1 MLPVNQKQIDVYKR
15 QRLDD
20 VQVFCQ
26 DGLEESMKYVSEG
39 KIKGDSWHG
48 IWEWCWYGAEY
59 CVRAALDL
67 EPESQVFDVHAR
79 SIILPL
85 SLIHI

>member
-1 MLPVNQKQIDVYKR
+1 
-15 QRLDD
+15 
-20 VQVFCQ
+20 
-26 DGLEESMKYVSEG
+26 MKYVSEG

-79 SIILPL
+79 SIILPNVDQFYPEPQL
-85 SLIHI
+85 EEIDWQTVYDEAAAKYE